1 MGCTIEL
8 LPPAIIVTSDDVD
21 AVLSQLEESGA
32 DHPVAFYSRKLL
44 PQKKNY
50 STIKIEW
57 LAIKLGIQAFRVYL
71 LGQPLTIQTDHRS
84 LEWLNQTKENNP
96 QLTRWSL
103 FLQPYQYQI
112 EYQSVP
118 LFLLTHNTILLST
131 QQKQDMVWK
140 FRGITS
146 NEAEEAVASSLFC
159 IRMPTHIGDVL

>member
-8 LPPAIIVTSDDVD
+8 LPPAIIVTSDAVD

-50 STIKIEW
+50 SMIKIEC

-84 LEWLNQTKENNP
+84 LEWLNQIKENNP

-112 EYQSVP
+112 EYQPGKGNGNVCP
-118 LFLLTHNTILLST
+118 TLSAHT
-131 QQKQDMVWK
+131 
-140 FRGITS
+140 
-146 NEAEEAVASSLFC
+146 
-159 IRMPTHIGDVL
+159 